1 MIDGICLSLE
11 GRNMPS
17 GKRVLGAL
25 FGASGVE
32 GISHTLADEDQERE
46 HNGEC
51 AECRQ
56 AQPRRL
62 DVSFALR

>member
-51 AECRQ
+51 A
-56 AQPRRL
+56 
-62 DVSFALR
+62 